1 MRRTLLLMVLSLW
14 GCEGSILGPLGVELP
29 QPGTPE
35 IPGTPPGPGE
45 PPPIVT
51 ACTDSPTPGT
61 APLRRLS
68 HEEYQ
73 NALVDL
79 FGNTALAQQ
88 VTQDFVQDPVS
99 LGFRNSA
106 RFLDVK
112 LVMAQAYL
120 KAAETVA
127 TEQVRTLNTWLPCAT
142 TGGEACAQQL
152 IDGKLKRLYRRPLT
166 AAEKNTYLTLF
177 RTGSMGTTFATGV
190 EWMLVTALQSPN
202 FLYRPEVEGDLSART
217 LTPHELAS
225 RLSFLLWRSIP
236 DDALLLAA
244 EQGRLTTKQDVE
256 REARRMLEDPKA
268 ERIFEFFEQWLDIDE
283 VNPLRRDAAAFPGLS
298 ATLSDDLRAEAR
310 EFVRQTVLRGEGG
323 GTLETLLSA
332 PHSYVNTSL
341 AAHYRLPAPQQAGFQ
356 KILWPGGTRGG
367 LFMNTA
373 SLVSHDKLSRT
384 SIVNRG
390 LRVRTLLMCQTIPAP
405 PDNVPLNLGA
415 IDATFSQSDRLA
427 QHRADPSCAGCHTLL
442 DPLGEPFENIDAV
455 GRVRSVDEAG
465 RPIVTTGSIAGASDA
480 LNGPVSDGADLM
492 RKLASADEVR
502 QCVVTQAFRFSH
514 GREEEP
520 ADLCSRQR
528 TLQAFKDANWNV
540 KELFVALTQTDD
552 FLHKPAVTP

>member
-1 MRRTLLLMVLSLW
+1 MRRTLVVTVLILS
-14 GCEGSILGPLGVELP
+14 GCEGSLLGPLGHDLP
-29 QPGTPE
+29 ALGAAPA
-35 IPGTPPGPGE
+35 PGE

-79 FGNTALAQQ
+79 FGDPALAQQ
-88 VTQDFVQDPVS
+88 ATQDLLQDPVS

-112 LVMAQAYL
+112 LVMAQAYM
-120 KAAETVA
+120 KGAELFA
-127 TEQVRTLNTWLPCAT
+127 TEQVRTLATWLPCASS
-142 TGGEACAQQL
+142 GGEACARQVL
-152 IDGKLKRLYRRPLT
+152 DGKLKQIYRRPLT
-166 AAEKNTYLTLF
+166 ADEKSTYLTLF
-177 RTGSMGTTFATGV
+177 RTGSTGTGATFATGI

-202 FLYRPEVEGDLSART
+202 FLYRPEVEGDLNARA

-236 DDALLLAA
+236 DEALLLAA
-244 EQGRLTTKQDVE
+244 EQGRLTTKEDVE
-256 REARRMLEDPKA
+256 REARRMLEDPRA

-283 VNPLRRDAAAFPGLS
+283 VNPLRRDAAAFPGLPT
-298 ATLSDDLRAEAR
+298 TLSDDLRAEAK
-310 EFVRQTVLRGEGG
+310 ELVRQTVLRGEGG
-323 GTLETLLSA
+323 GTLETLMSA
-332 PHSYVNTSL
+332 PYSYVNGSL
-341 AAHYRLPAPQQAGFQ
+341 AAHYGVPAPQQSGFQ
-356 KILWPGGTRGG
+356 KVSWPGNKRGG
-367 LFMNTA
+367 LFMGTA
-373 SLVSHDKLSRT
+373 ALVSHDKLART

-405 PDNVPLNLGA
+405 PDDVPLNLGA
-415 IDATFSQSDRLA
+415 IDATFSQADRLA
-427 QHRADPSCAGCHTLL
+427 QHRLNPSCAGCHALL

-455 GRVRSVDEAG
+455 GRERTVDEAG
-465 RPIVTTGSIAGASDA
+465 RPIVTKGAIAGASDA
-480 LNGPVSDGADLM
+480 SLNGPVADGAELL
-492 RKLASADEVR
+492 RKLAQADEVR
-502 QCVVTQAFRFSH
+502 ACVVTQAFRFSH

-528 TLQAFKDANWNV
+528 TLQAFKDASWNV

-552 FLHKPAVTP
+552 FLHKPTVTP